1 MIIDKNSNAESVIKN
16 CPIRWTI
23 DRVSGL
29 YYIIDRCKKTGAV
42 LELTPKGN
50 NYELKVIKGENE

>member
-1 MIIDKNSNAESVIKN
+1 MIIDNNSNTQNVITY

-23 DRVSGL
+23 NRVSGL

-42 LELTPKGN
+42 LEN
-50 NYELKVIKGENE
+50 